1 MGWEGMERGF
11 ARNEVRRHDCVAKA
25 GNLEML
31 LLRSLQ
37 HETAT
42 RRAVAALE
50 KREPRFLFN
59 WRLKTQAARAAR

>member
-1 MGWEGMERGF
+1 MGWEGMGRGF
-11 ARNEVRRHDCVAKA
+11 PRNEARRHECFAKA

-42 RRAVAALE
+42 RRAVAALK
-50 KREPRFLFN
+50 KREPRFLSN
-59 WRLKTQAARAAR
+59 WRLKTQAAYAAR